1 MVMDR
6 IRRLLGRKEIPLE
19 ARDMLAQATTPQE
32 MLRGL
37 DELITRNEIEVDRIH
52 KEIEALE
59 VVEGQEKDR
68 VRAGDLAERSRNNTL
83 RRIGRLRKQ
92 MDNLEERL
100 RIFNRNINLQ
110 HHLVG
115 KVQALEAME
124 LRGVDEERIDSILLE
139 YEEELSHYS
148 SVLDTEDLATSL
160 LPDDLD
166 DSEELRALEA
176 EILGKEEADS
186 AASAATAPEEGV
198 SEPAATPAK
207 DSTAEKASPES
218 DPASAATPTQ
228 PPSRKTPSSKT
239 GEAEP

>member
-6 IRRLLGRKEIPLE
+6 FRRLLGRKEIPVE
-19 ARDMLAQATTPQE
+19 ARDLLAAATNPQE

-37 DELITRNEIEVDRIH
+37 DELITRNEVEVDRIH

-59 VVEGQEKDR
+59 VVEGHEKDR
-68 VRAGDLAERSRNNTL
+68 VRDGELAERSRNNTL

-148 SVLDTEDLATSL
+148 SVLDTEDLATSM

-176 EILGKEEADS
+176 EILGTKVEEPAPAEQAARAGKTLNKTTKTSTGESTPTKTGPEIDDGPTSAAGKTEEAD
-186 AASAATAPEEGV
+186 P
-198 SEPAATPAK
+198 
-207 DSTAEKASPES
+207 
-218 DPASAATPTQ
+218 
-228 PPSRKTPSSKT
+228 
-239 GEAEP
+239 